1 MIRGRHVGAHAVLAL
16 AAVSIS
22 ACGSAGPR
30 TSPAPGA
37 SPSATVA
44 TVDSATPSPS
54 ASASSSAAPDA
65 APPRVETVP
74 ELARFYAAL
83 RGLADHSRKSH
94 VRVYWMGDSHAQAD
108 FWSGALRTALQ
119 ARFGNGGP
127 GFMHLGY
134 KDYRHDG
141 AKFTVHGKW
150 RMRPKKPSGVK
161 READGIHGL
170 GGIAMG
176 GTADEPSARVDVSNL
191 PSAPMFDFA
200 YRMKDPK
207 DKIRIEATGLSA
219 LTLVVTADE
228 PEGAVRHAMFRGAL
242 PEAEEGA
249 APGPVEFRAQP
260 TKGSPDFLGLVVE
273 TDPATNPGVVVDTL
287 GINGARYATALA
299 WDEAGWEAEVAR
311 RPPELV
317 VFEYGTNEAGDHAT
331 KYDKLAS
338 QIDSLLARVR
348 KASPQADCVIVSATD
363 RVDAGDTV
371 PKVNEELQAGAKR
384 LGCFWFD
391 AYTLMG
397 GKGAMDRMREEPDP
411 RVQKDGIHLTIKGYR
426 EYGKILHDA
435 LMAGY

>member
-1 MIRGRHVGAHAVLAL
+1 ML
-16 AAVSIS
+16 AALLAA
-22 ACGSAGPR
+22 ACGSAVPR
-30 TSPAPGA
+30 TSPVGA
-37 SPSATVA
+37 SPSASVVA
-44 TVDSATPSPS
+44 APASAAPPIAS
-54 ASASSSAAPDA
+54 ASASVAPEVA
-65 APPRVETVP
+65 PRVETVP
-74 ELARFYAAL
+74 QLARFYAAL
-83 RGLADHSRKSH
+83 RGLADHTRKRH
-94 VRVYWMGDSHAQAD
+94 VRIYWMGDSHAQAD
-108 FWSGALRTALQ
+108 FWSGALRTKLQ
-119 ARFGNGGP
+119 ERFGNAGP
-127 GFMHLGY
+127 GFMHMGY

-141 AKFTVHGKW
+141 AKFTIHGKW

-219 LTLVVTADE
+219 LTLVVTPDE
-228 PEGAVRHAMFRGAL
+228 PEGSLRHAMFRGGLPDAL
-242 PEAEEGA
+242 PDPVAERPEDA
-249 APGPVEFRAQP
+249 SKDAPRGPVEFRAQP

-273 TDPATNPGVVVDTL
+273 TDPETNPGVVLDTL

-299 WDEAGWEAEVAR
+299 WDDAGWTAEVAR
-311 RPPELV
+311 RPPDLV

-331 KYDKLAS
+331 KYDKLAG
-338 QIDSLLARVR
+338 QMEALLKRVR
-348 KASPQADCVIVSATD
+348 AASPEADCVVVSATD
-363 RVDAGDTV
+363 RVDAEDTV
-371 PKVNEELQAGAKR
+371 PKVNAELEAGAKQ

-426 EYGKILHDA
+426 EYGKTLYDA